1 MIIKPILNNIIK
13 TTLSTSIFIP
23 LEMLENRVIIES
35 YTSNKNNIAQCFFY
49 FFTILNINN
58 LYVSHFTNKYY
69 IIIYC
74 LTITFIKCIY
84 KILMFK
90 NSISEKNYKDYFLYT
105 LFTVVLFNYF
115 IRFNKNIY
123 FFSNINNK
131 FIKIMLANIIC
142 FPFKI
147 LSFKHGFYIKFNKKR
162 IKNTIVIDILKT
174 SIVDN
179 ILLVL
184 K

>member
-1 MIIKPILNNIIK
+1 MIIKPVLNNIIK

-23 LEMLENRVIIES
+23 LEILENRILIES
-35 YTSNKNNIAQCFFY
+35 YTTNKKNIAQCFFY
-49 FFTILNINN
+49 FFTISNINS
-58 LYVSHFTNKYY
+58 LYVSHLTNKYY

-84 KILMFK
+84 KIFMLK
-90 NSISEKNYKDYFLYT
+90 NTTNKKNYKNYFLYT
-105 LFTVVLFNYF
+105 FFTIVLFNYF
-115 IRFNKNIY
+115 VRDYQNIY
-123 FFSNINNK
+123 IFTNINNN
-131 FIKIMLANIIC
+131 FIRIILANIIC

-147 LSFKHGFYIKFNKKR
+147 LSFKHGFYIKFDKIR
-162 IKNTIVIDILKT
+162 IKNTIAIDILKT